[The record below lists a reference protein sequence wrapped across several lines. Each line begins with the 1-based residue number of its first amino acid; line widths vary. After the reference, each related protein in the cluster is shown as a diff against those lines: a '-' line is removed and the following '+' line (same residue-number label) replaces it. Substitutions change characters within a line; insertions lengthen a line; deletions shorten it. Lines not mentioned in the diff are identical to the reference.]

1 MRKALENHFS
11 VNKPHAVISSL
22 PYYCNPAVAKAA
34 RKGNAHYF
42 DLTEDVAVTQAVRR
56 IARGASKAFVP
67 QCGLAPGFISIAAN
81 ELAKHFDE
89 LRSIKLRVG
98 ALPQHPNNV
107 LKYSLTWSTE
117 GLINEYGNA
126 CESVVDGKIVDAA
139 PLEGLEEIEID
150 GTLYEAFNTSGG
162 LGSLAESY
170 GKQCEQINYKTMRY
184 PGHCAQMRLLMN
196 DLKLNS
202 DRATLKRVLEHAV
215 PQTLQD
221 VVIVYAA
228 VAGKQDGELREENY
242 VNKIYPQMIAG
253 RLWSAIQV
261 TTAAGITAVVD
272 LVLASPRKYQGFVA
286 QEQFDLPEILD
297 NRFGQY
303 YAPGGTK
310 DLSSTVVVSGQ
321 AGHQR
326 RRASARKPCA
336 TRQFGEAQRNERG
349 QIRHQRRRRRHSQAA
364 RHRFDQRRRVVGQP
378 RLVEGRRRQRR
389 SPRPI
394 PRPAK
399 TLGAGAQRHRH
410 RLRGTSCAA
419 SVEAA
424 AAWRSVPAP
433 RRGEAVR
440 LLGDALRAVKD
451 DLGALVTLENGK
463 IKAEGLGEVQE
474 MIDIADF
481 AVGQSRMLYGLTM
494 HSERPQHR
502 MYEQW
507 HPLGVVGIISAFNF
521 PVAVWAW
528 NAFLAAICGNA
539 SVWKP
544 SPKTP
549 LTAIAVQHICN
560 KRDARAQTTGD
571 LPAVHRRAAPN
582 SPRVSSTTGASRW
595 CRSRARLRL
604 AAMSRSASRA
614 GSARACSS
622 SAATT
627 PSLSTRLRT

>member
-1 MRKALENHFS
+1 MHKVLILGAGKIGALISGLLAESQDYDVTLGDVDAASAEAVVKAHGSRSLRAVALDAGDAKALENHFS
-11 VNKPHAVISSL
+11 VHKPQAVISSL

-56 IARGASKAFVP
+56 ISRGASKAFVP

-81 ELAKHFDE
+81 ELTKHFDE

-117 GLINEYGNA
+117 GLINEYGNP
-126 CESVVDGKIVDAA
+126 CESVVDGKIVSAA

-228 VAGKQDGELREENY
+228 VAGLQDGELREENY

-261 TTAAGITAVVD
+261 TTAAGITSVVD
-272 LVLASPRKYQGFVA
+272 LVMSNPRKYQGFVA
-286 QEQFDLPEILD
+286 QEAFDLPEILD

-326 RRASARKPCA
+326 K
-336 TRQFGEAQRNERG
+336 
-349 QIRHQRRRRRHSQAA
+349 
-364 RHRFDQRRRVVGQP
+364 
-378 RLVEGRRRQRR
+378 
-389 SPRPI
+389 
-394 PRPAK
+394 
-399 TLGAGAQRHRH
+399 GAG
-410 RLRGTSCAA
+410 
-419 SVEAA
+419 SV
-424 AAWRSVPAP
+424 
-433 RRGEAVR
+433 
-440 LLGDALRAVKD
+440 
-451 DLGALVTLENGK
+451 
-463 IKAEGLGEVQE
+463 
-474 MIDIADF
+474 
-481 AVGQSRMLYGLTM
+481 
-494 HSERPQHR
+494 
-502 MYEQW
+502 
-507 HPLGVVGIISAFNF
+507 
-521 PVAVWAW
+521 
-528 NAFLAAICGNA
+528 
-539 SVWKP
+539 
-544 SPKTP
+544 
-549 LTAIAVQHICN
+549 
-560 KRDARAQTTGD
+560 ARAAK
-571 LPAVHRRAAPN
+571 PKK
-582 SPRVSSTTGASRW
+582 S
-595 CRSRARLRL
+595 
-604 AAMSRSASRA
+604 SASKKK
-614 GSARACSS
+614 
-622 SAATT
+622 
-627 PSLSTRLRT
+627 